1 MEFQIVSE
9 TYNHREFLQ
18 FPFTMFQPGVKSVK
32 RSKNY
37 ADHKMAAAGD
47 RDWDDEYCL
56 PIVPGGLPDPVP
68 GVKPYA
74 AIPKIYQPV
83 VEPVIESQPISGEVR
98 VVEKKP
104 YDVGIQ
110 KFGET
115 LRRDLSGCMDVMSR
129 FIQEDREIVAEFG
142 YNTANTQICLGMGYA
157 NGHQLHGGKISL
169 PLIVKSNLEENVIV
183 LEKLHP
189 MVYRMTMDRKELVN
203 IEEEPFSG
211 VLLEVGFY
219 SRVIGSDKKDYLGKI
234 KAFFPKP
241 DDKMMFYL
249 DLSKIK

>member
-1 MEFQIVSE
+1 MKK
-9 TYNHREFLQ
+9 TNR
-18 FPFTMFQPGVKSVK
+18 
-32 RSKNY
+32 Y
-37 ADHKMAAAGD
+37 ADFRMAQAGD
-47 RDWDDEYCL
+47 RNDDEETIL
-56 PIVPGGLPDPVP
+56 T
-68 GVKPYA
+68 
-74 AIPKIYQPV
+74 V
-83 VEPVIESQPISGEVR
+83 VEGLASASVAPGRYVEVPKVWQAAVEPGIDYTPIPGEKH

-104 YDVGIQ
+104 YDVGIK
-110 KFGET
+110 KFSET

-129 FIQEDREIVAEFG
+129 FIQDDREIIAEFG
-142 YNTANTQICLGMGYA
+142 YNTANNQICLGMGYA

-169 PLIVKSNLEENVIV
+169 PLIVKNNLEENVIV

-189 MVYRMTMDRKELVN
+189 MVYRMKMDRKNLVN

-234 KAFFPKP
+234 KAFFPKT
-241 DDKMMFYL
+241 DNEMMFYL

>member
-1 MEFQIVSE
+1 
-9 TYNHREFLQ
+9 
-18 FPFTMFQPGVKSVK
+18 
-32 RSKNY
+32 
-37 ADHKMAAAGD
+37 MAQAGD
-47 RDWDDEYCL
+47 RDFDEGDL
-56 PIVPGGLPDPVP
+56 FTLTVSSAKPLAMPVP
-68 GVKPYA
+68 PQVAKQMRQA
-74 AIPKIYQPV
+74 V
-83 VEPVIESQPISGEVR
+83 VEPVDEFRPIAGETR

-104 YDVGIQ
+104 YDVGIE
-110 KFGET
+110 KFGST

-129 FIQEDREIVAEFG
+129 FIQDDREIIAEFG
-142 YNTANTQICLGMGYA
+142 YNTVNNQICLGMGMA

-189 MVYRMTMDRKELVN
+189 MVYRMTMDRKNLVN

-234 KAFFPKP
+234 KAFFPKT
-241 DDKMMFYL
+241 DNEMVFYL

>member
-1 MEFQIVSE
+1 MKK
-9 TYNHREFLQ
+9 TNR
-18 FPFTMFQPGVKSVK
+18 
-32 RSKNY
+32 Y
-37 ADHKMAAAGD
+37 ADFRMAQAGD
-47 RDWDDEYCL
+47 RDDDEGMVL
-56 PIVPGGLPDPVP
+56 TVTGGLTSPLVTARPSLPPASVM
-68 GVKPYA
+68 KPA
-74 AIPKIYQPV
+74 
-83 VEPVIESQPISGEVR
+83 VEPGIDYTPIPGEKH

-104 YDVGIQ
+104 YDVGIK
-110 KFGET
+110 KFSET

-129 FIQEDREIVAEFG
+129 FIQDDREIIAEFG
-142 YNTANTQICLGMGYA
+142 YNTANNQICLGMGYA

-169 PLIVKSNLEENVIV
+169 PLIVKNNLEENVIV

-189 MVYRMTMDRKELVN
+189 MVYRMKMDRKNLVN

-234 KAFFPKP
+234 KAFFPKT
-241 DDKMMFYL
+241 DNEMMFYL